1 MEDKKYWVW
10 LSRIEKV
17 GAVKIKQLLQTY
29 KTPKRIWNLQ
39 KEELVKIK
47 GIGESIA
54 NQILNAQYRYG
65 LEKYIDYMEKYHI
78 GIITILDKDYP
89 EELKH
94 VYDAPVILY
103 YKGNRQLINNNKI
116 IAMVGCRNC
125 TKYGK
130 DVSYEIAYKLAK
142 NGICIISGLAKGID
156 SYSHIGCIKAE
167 GKAIAVLGNGLDSIY
182 PKENIFLYDAIIN
195 TGGLILS
202 EYVIGIKPNKL
213 NFPARNRIISGLS
226 KGVVIVE
233 AKEKSGTLIT
243 VDFAL
248 EQGKSI
254 FAVPGSITSDN
265 SYGTNELIKQGA
277 KCVTCVEDILEEIK

>member
-1 MEDKKYWVW
+1 MDDKKYWIW
-10 LSRIEKV
+10 LSRIEKI
-17 GAVKIKQLLQTY
+17 GPIKIKQLLEIY
-29 KTPKRIWNLQ
+29 KTPEKIWNLS
-39 KEELVKIK
+39 KDELIKTK
-47 GIGESIA
+47 GIGESLA
-54 NQILNAQYRYG
+54 NQILNIQYRYG
-65 LEKYIDYMEKYHI
+65 LDKYIDYMEKYNI
-78 GIITILDKDYP
+78 GIINILDNDYP
-89 EELKH
+89 NVLKH
-94 VYDAPVILY
+94 IYDAPVILY
-103 YKGNRQLINNNKI
+103 YKGNRRLINNNKI

-130 DVSYEIAYKLAK
+130 DVSYEISYKLAK

-156 SYSHIGCIKAE
+156 SYSHMGCIKGG

-182 PKENIFLYDAIIN
+182 PKENIFLHDAIIK

-202 EYVIGIKPNKL
+202 EYIIGTKPNKL

-254 FAVPGSITSDN
+254 FAVPRK
-265 SYGTNELIKQGA
+265 Y
-277 KCVTCVEDILEEIK
+277 